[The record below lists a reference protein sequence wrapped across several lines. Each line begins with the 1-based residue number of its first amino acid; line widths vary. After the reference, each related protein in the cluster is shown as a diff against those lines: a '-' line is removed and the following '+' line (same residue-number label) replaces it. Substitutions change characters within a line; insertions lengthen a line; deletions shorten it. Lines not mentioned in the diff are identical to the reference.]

1 MLNFTGRRRLPI
13 IIQSEASECGLACL
27 AMIASFYGHRTDL
40 NTLRRQHLISL
51 NGTTLQA
58 LIEIA
63 RHLNLTSRAVRLE
76 PEELAQLKMPAILHW
91 DMNHFVVSNAQGGKA
106 SCCTTRPAARS
117 DWPGTR
123 WLTISRRRSRLSP
136 AMGFERRDERSRQA
150 YPLSSGRRAEQGTR
164 CFSYLPC
171 PWRWRF
177 W

>member
-91 DMNHFVVSNAQGGKA
+91 DMNHFVVLKCTRREGIVSARPGPRREATGVERGG
-106 SCCTTRPAARS
+106 
-117 DWPGTR
+117 
-123 WLTISRRRSRLSP
+123 
-136 AMGFERRDERSRQA
+136 
-150 YPLSSGRRAEQGTR
+150 
-164 CFSYLPC
+164 
-171 PWRWRF
+171 
-177 W
+177 